1 MNRVRILVT
10 AFLSATIGLLPLA
23 AQSQPRPGTGYSE
36 LRNAQPVD
44 AQGKVE
50 VIEFFWYRCPHCY
63 NLEPVLEAWVKKLP
77 ADVQFRRIPAVLSD
91 TWALDAGIFYTF
103 EAMGVLD
110 KVHRAFFD
118 AIHKERLIIT
128 NEAAMTEFFK
138 KHGIE
143 RKKFDDTFKSFGV
156 QAKIKRAAQLS
167 AAYQLDG
174 VPMLAVQGKY
184 TVSAD
189 QGGSQTG
196 MLSNTDYLIDMA
208 RKGLGK
214 K

>member
-1 MNRVRILVT
+1 MNRTSVLVT
-10 AFLSATIGLLPLA
+10 AILAATIAFLPPAALA
-23 AQSQPRPGTGYSE
+23 QPRPGTGYTE
-36 LRNAQPVD
+36 IKAAQPVD

-63 NLEPVLEAWVKKLP
+63 NLEPVLEPWVKKLP
-77 ADVQFRRIPAVLSD
+77 ADVHFRRIPAVLSD
-91 TWALDAGIFYTF
+91 SWAIDAGIFYTF
-103 EAMGVLD
+103 EALGVLD
-110 KVHRAFFD
+110 TVHKPFFD
-118 AIHKERLIIT
+118 AIHKDRLIIT
-128 NEAAMTEFFK
+128 SEPAMTEFLK

-143 RKKFDDTFKSFGV
+143 RKRFDETFKSFGV
-156 QAKIKRAAQLS
+156 QAKVKRAAQLS

-174 VPMLAVQGKY
+174 VPMLAVEGKY

-196 MLSNTDYLIDMA
+196 MLSTTDYLIDMA

>member
-10 AFLSATIGLLPLA
+10 AFLSATIGFLPLA

-36 LRNAQPVD
+36 LRIAQPVD

-196 MLSNTDYLIDMA
+196 MLANTDYLVDMA

>member
-10 AFLSATIGLLPLA
+10 AFLSASIGLLPLA

>member
-10 AFLSATIGLLPLA
+10 ALLSTTIGFLPLA
-23 AQSQPRPGTGYSE
+23 AQSQPAPGTGYSE
-36 LRNAQPVD
+36 LRIAQPVD
-44 AQGKVE
+44 VQGKVE

-128 NEAAMTEFFK
+128 SEAAMTEFFK

-143 RKKFDDTFKSFGV
+143 RKKFDETFKSFGV

-196 MLSNTDYLIDMA
+196 MLANTDYLVDMA